1 MQLIP
6 QDENKQRLISR
17 ICSFILILCFILF
30 IALLLVMDAYSQN
43 RHLQNIVGF
52 TLVACLLPGLIA
64 FNVLQ
69 HLKIT
74 NHYEAGNYSLPYK
87 IGKRESVKYMTI
99 GLVAFGVLFLVAIYP
114 ALHTPVD
121 FIYAVLFMFVPLGL
135 LAIIINSH
143 GVILYSDHLCK
154 YILWRKF
161 RIFYRDISRIEVDLF
176 YFDVQHRYY
185 RLIVYN
191 QRDDKA
197 LIKINISP
205 IPKSDVIIMLNVLH
219 QNASDAPL
227 NELAEQMR
235 QGDFPIL

>member
-6 QDENKQRLISR
+6 QDEKKQRLISR
-17 ICSFILILCFILF
+17 ICSFILILCFVLF
-30 IALLLVMDAYSQN
+30 VALSLVMDAYPQN

-52 TLVACLLPGLIA
+52 TFVASFLPGWIA
-64 FNVLQ
+64 IYFLQ

-87 IGKRESVKYMTI
+87 IGKRESAKYVTI
-99 GLVAFGVLFLVAIYP
+99 GLVAFGILFLFTIYP
-114 ALHTPVD
+114 ALHTPAD
-121 FIYAVLFMFVPLGL
+121 FVYAILFMFVPLGL
-135 LAIIINSH
+135 LVVIINSH

-161 RIFYRDISRIEVDLF
+161 RIFYRDISRIEVGLF
-176 YFDVQHRYY
+176 HFDIQQRYY

-191 QRDDKA
+191 QHDDKA
-197 LIKINISP
+197 LLKINISKP
-205 IPKSDVIIMLNVLH
+205 DVIIILNVLH
-219 QNASDAPL
+219 QNAPDAPL